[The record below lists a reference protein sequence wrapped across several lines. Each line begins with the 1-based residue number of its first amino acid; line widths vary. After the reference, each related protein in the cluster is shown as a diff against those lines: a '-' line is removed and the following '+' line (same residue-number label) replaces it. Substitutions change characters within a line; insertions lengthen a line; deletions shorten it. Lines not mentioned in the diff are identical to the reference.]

1 MFDEENDDKL
11 PKANIAG
18 GKQGKT
24 TEKSDELSVE
34 MITSR
39 SDSDN
44 GDWESCEEISENE
57 SNSSSKS
64 D

>member
-11 PKANIAG
+11 PKENIAG
-18 GKQGKT
+18 SKQGKT
-24 TEKSDELSVE
+24 MEKSDELSVE

-44 GDWESCEEISENE
+44 SDGESHKESNENE
-57 SNSSSKS
+57 SNSSSENN
-64 D
+64 